1 MDKNRLLGES
11 SPRRET
17 LGAGVIPGPVYYRP
31 LRDCL
36 QGLRSA
42 ASGGGLLSTAAC
54 PLLIFGEAFVHL
66 RFTIPLEL
74 TCPPR

>member
-31 LRDCL
+31 LRDC
-36 QGLRSA
+36 QGTSVRC
-42 ASGGGLLSTAAC
+42 LLSTAAC
-54 PLLIFGEAFVHL
+54 PLLIFGEAFAHL